1 MVTWFKRVTC
11 SAETVCGDSV
21 LCCVCFVLCVF
32 LLLSLFVSQ
41 FMCTCTHVHI
51 QGGECVGGG
60 EKIFPRLLFI
70 IVSA

>member
-1 MVTWFKRVTC
+1 
-11 SAETVCGDSV
+11 